1 MEETKKYEPL
11 RLRPCLRSYLWGGT
25 RLRGEY
31 HKTGEGVIAESWELS
46 VRADGQTYIDSGEH
60 CGESLADVLRADP
73 VGMAGTRCGIAPFP
87 LLIKLIDAQKDL
99 SVQVHPSD
107 ASACR
112 EKGEQGKTEMWYV
125 VDCKP
130 ESTLFLGFSRAVTP
144 DELRR
149 RAKDGTIC
157 EVLNRLVAE
166 IQQNSDTTF
175 RVYDYNRL
183 GADGKPRQLHLERAA
198 EVMNYAPMHR
208 AADTLPPCPP
218 DGVQEVLTCEYF
230 RVRRAEVKTRISL
243 ATDGESFTHLM
254 CVRGEGNIL
263 CGGKVYPF
271 RQGDSYFLPAALGEY
286 AVEGGGSL
294 ILSETQKPFVSDR
307 AKLLARAYAY
317 RARRSRAFLICA
329 DDLPVGM
336 GLYYDEPELQSYD
349 LSQMFIDARYQ
360 SRGYGKAAV
369 RAILDELK
377 ADGRYDKVTLCYI
390 EGNETARKLYES
402 FGFVEIDRDGDEIV
416 MQLPL
421 KASLV

>member
-11 RLRPCLRSYLWGGT
+11 RLKPCLRSYLWGGT

-157 EVLNRLVAE
+157 EVLNRVAVHPGDVFFVRPGTVHAIGAGILVAE

-218 DGVQEVLTCEYF
+218 DGVQDVLTCEYF

-254 CVRGEGNIL
+254 CVRGEGNIV

-286 AVEGGGSL
+286 AIEGDGSL
-294 ILSETQKPFVSDR
+294 VLSGV
-307 AKLLARAYAY
+307 
-317 RARRSRAFLICA
+317 
-329 DDLPVGM
+329 
-336 GLYYDEPELQSYD
+336 
-349 LSQMFIDARYQ
+349 
-360 SRGYGKAAV
+360 
-369 RAILDELK
+369 
-377 ADGRYDKVTLCYI
+377 
-390 EGNETARKLYES
+390 
-402 FGFVEIDRDGDEIV
+402 
-416 MQLPL
+416 
-421 KASLV
+421 

>member
-1 MEETKKYEPL
+1 MEESRKYEPL
-11 RLRPCLRSYLWGGT
+11 RLKPCLRSYLWGGT
-25 RLRGEY
+25 RLREEY

-46 VRADGQTYIDSGEH
+46 VRADGPTLIDSGAH
-60 CGESLADVLRADP
+60 CGESLADILRAGP
-73 VGMAGTRCGIAPFP
+73 AGMAGTRCGAAPFP

-125 VDCKP
+125 VDCEP

-157 EVLNRLVAE
+157 EVLNRVAVHPGDVFFVRPGTVHAIGAGILAAE

-175 RVYDYNRL
+175 RVYDYDRL
-183 GADGKPRQLHLERAA
+183 GADGKPRQLHLDRAI
-198 EVMNYAPMHR
+198 EVMNCAPVQG

-230 RVRRAEVKTRISL
+230 RVRRAEVKRRVGLS
-243 ATDGESFTHLM
+243 TDGGSFTHRM

-263 CGGKVYPF
+263 CGGRNYPF

-286 AVEGGGSL
+286 AVEGDCSL
-294 ILSETQKPFVSDR
+294 LLSGV
-307 AKLLARAYAY
+307 
-317 RARRSRAFLICA
+317 
-329 DDLPVGM
+329 
-336 GLYYDEPELQSYD
+336 
-349 LSQMFIDARYQ
+349 
-360 SRGYGKAAV
+360 
-369 RAILDELK
+369 
-377 ADGRYDKVTLCYI
+377 
-390 EGNETARKLYES
+390 
-402 FGFVEIDRDGDEIV
+402 
-416 MQLPL
+416 
-421 KASLV
+421 

>member
-11 RLRPCLRSYLWGGT
+11 RLKPCLRSYLWGGT
-25 RLRGEY
+25 RLREEY

-46 VRADGQTYIDSGEH
+46 VRADGQTYVDSGEH
-60 CGESLADVLRADP
+60 CGESLSDVLRADP
-73 VGMAGTRCGIAPFP
+73 AGMAGTRCGIAPFP

-107 ASACR
+107 VTACR

-157 EVLNRLVAE
+157 EVLNRVAVHPGDVFFVRPGTVHAIGAGILVAE

-175 RVYDYNRL
+175 RGYDYNR
-183 GADGKPRQLHLERAA
+183 RAA

-218 DGVQEVLTCEYF
+218 DSVQEVLTCEYF

-254 CVRGEGNIL
+254 CVRGEGNIV

-294 ILSETQKPFVSDR
+294 VLSGV
-307 AKLLARAYAY
+307 
-317 RARRSRAFLICA
+317 
-329 DDLPVGM
+329 
-336 GLYYDEPELQSYD
+336 
-349 LSQMFIDARYQ
+349 
-360 SRGYGKAAV
+360 
-369 RAILDELK
+369 
-377 ADGRYDKVTLCYI
+377 
-390 EGNETARKLYES
+390 
-402 FGFVEIDRDGDEIV
+402 
-416 MQLPL
+416 
-421 KASLV
+421 

>member
-11 RLRPCLRSYLWGGT
+11 RLKPCLRSYLWGGT

-157 EVLNRLVAE
+157 EVLNGAGILVAE

-254 CVRGEGNIL
+254 CVRGEGNIV

-271 RQGDSYFLPAALGEY
+271 WQGDSYFLPAALGEY
-286 AVEGGGSL
+286 AVEGDGSL
-294 ILSETQKPFVSDR
+294 ILSGV
-307 AKLLARAYAY
+307 
-317 RARRSRAFLICA
+317 
-329 DDLPVGM
+329 
-336 GLYYDEPELQSYD
+336 
-349 LSQMFIDARYQ
+349 
-360 SRGYGKAAV
+360 
-369 RAILDELK
+369 
-377 ADGRYDKVTLCYI
+377 
-390 EGNETARKLYES
+390 
-402 FGFVEIDRDGDEIV
+402 
-416 MQLPL
+416 
-421 KASLV
+421 

>member
-11 RLRPCLRSYLWGGT
+11 RLKPCLRSYLWGGT

-107 ASACR
+107 AAACR

-157 EVLNRLVAE
+157 EVLNRVAVHPGDVFFVRPGTVHAIGAGLLIAE
-166 IQQNSDTTF
+166 VQQSSNLTY
-175 RVYDYNRL
+175 RVYDYGRL
-183 GADGKPRQLHLERAA
+183 GADGKPRPLHIDKALAVTRRE
-198 EVMNYAPMHR
+198 
-208 AADTLPPCPP
+208 PPQTPVGP
-218 DGVQEVLTCEYF
+218 TEPEQSVAGGSVQPLFACDKFTTAVLTVEGTMSDS
-230 RVRRAEVKTRISL
+230 VSN
-243 ATDGESFTHLM
+243 ESFVSLLTVEGEGTLSY
-254 CVRGEGNIL
+254 RGET
-263 CGGKVYPF
+263 YPLKKG
-271 RQGDSYFLPAALGEY
+271 QSVFLPA
-286 AVEGGGSL
+286 
-294 ILSETQKPFVSDR
+294 
-307 AKLLARAYAY
+307 
-317 RARRSRAFLICA
+317 
-329 DDLPVGM
+329 GM
-336 GLYYDEPELQSYD
+336 GTYELT
-349 LSQMFIDARYQ
+349 
-360 SRGYGKAAV
+360 
-369 RAILDELK
+369 
-377 ADGRYDKVTLCYI
+377 GR
-390 EGNETARKLYES
+390 
-402 FGFVEIDRDGDEIV
+402 
-416 MQLPL
+416 MQVLRTR
-421 KASLV
+421 V

>member
-1 MEETKKYEPL
+1 MEESRKYEPL
-11 RLRPCLRSYLWGGT
+11 RLKPCLRSYLWGGT
-25 RLRGEY
+25 RLREEY
-31 HKTGEGVIAESWELS
+31 HKTGAGVIAESWELS
-46 VRADGQTYIDSGEH
+46 VRADGPTYIDSGAH

-73 VGMAGTRCGIAPFP
+73 VGMAGTRCGVAPFP

-157 EVLNRLVAE
+157 EVLNRVAVHPGDVFFVRPGTVHAIGAGILVAE

-183 GADGKPRQLHLERAA
+183 GADGKPRQLHLERAI
-198 EVMNYAPMHR
+198 EVMNCAP
-208 AADTLPPCPP
+208 AQGTADTLLPCPP

-230 RVRRAEVKTRISL
+230 RVRRAEVKRRIDLS
-243 ATDGESFTHLM
+243 TEGGSFTHLM
-254 CVRGEGNIL
+254 CVRGGGDIL
-263 CGGKVYPF
+263 CGGRNYPF

-286 AVEGGGSL
+286 AVEGDCSL
-294 ILSETQKPFVSDR
+294 LLSSV
-307 AKLLARAYAY
+307 
-317 RARRSRAFLICA
+317 
-329 DDLPVGM
+329 
-336 GLYYDEPELQSYD
+336 
-349 LSQMFIDARYQ
+349 
-360 SRGYGKAAV
+360 
-369 RAILDELK
+369 
-377 ADGRYDKVTLCYI
+377 
-390 EGNETARKLYES
+390 
-402 FGFVEIDRDGDEIV
+402 
-416 MQLPL
+416 
-421 KASLV
+421 